1 MGCVRDLCNQDDNKT
16 NTDPNPAPK
25 PVDVVKDNVKLRKVT
40 VPAEAHEGEDQPKRS
55 ELPGQYQRQRGS
67 GTGSEDI

>member
-1 MGCVRDLCNQDDNKT
+1 MGCVKDLCNQDDNKT

-25 PVDVVKDNVKLRKVT
+25 PVVKDNVKLRKVN